1 MTHIHYRGIE
11 GRSLGY
17 YFLLA
22 FLGLMITAGL
32 GSWSRGTRAGV
43 AGIGR

>member
-1 MTHIHYRGIE
+1 MTHIHYHEIE

-22 FLGLMITAGL
+22 LLGLMIAAGL
-32 GSWSRGTRAGV
+32 GSWPRGTRAGV